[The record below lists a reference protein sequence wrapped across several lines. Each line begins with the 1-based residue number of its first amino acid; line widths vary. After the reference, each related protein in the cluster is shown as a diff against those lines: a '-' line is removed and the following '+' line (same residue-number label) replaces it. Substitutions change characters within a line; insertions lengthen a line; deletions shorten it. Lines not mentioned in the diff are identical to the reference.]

1 LAWYNGSVDLHNN
14 GYAYTAGIHFAKST
28 NFGLNWISTS
38 SADYVFDGGVNFLD
52 NNLFGY
58 TGGGQ
63 ISSPVSGWVHR
74 TTDGGTTWSGRL
86 NVFDY
91 PVRALKFFT
100 NNYGF
105 ISGGNVYSEAGFIY
119 STSNGGSNWNLEV
132 STSAEMFSIG
142 TVNVGTDSIDVWVVG
157 STGSSTGFIGKA
169 YKTRIGNGTTLINNN
184 SFEMPDGYKL
194 FNIYPNPYNPE
205 TTIKFQIPQASFV
218 TLKVYN
224 IQGRLMKSILE
235 KNMETGTYEVT
246 FNSSNVSSGIYFV
259 QMIANKFVG
268 AKKMLIVK

>member
-1 LAWYNGSVDLHNN
+1 
-14 GYAYTAGIHFAKST
+14 
-28 NFGLNWISTS
+28 
-38 SADYVFDGGVNFLD
+38 
-52 NNLFGY
+52 
-58 TGGGQ
+58 
-63 ISSPVSGWVHR
+63 
-74 TTDGGTTWSGRL
+74 
-86 NVFDY
+86 
-91 PVRALKFFT
+91 
-100 NNYGF
+100 
-105 ISGGNVYSEAGFIY
+105 
-119 STSNGGSNWNLEV
+119 
-132 STSAEMFSIG
+132 
-142 TVNVGTDSIDVWVVG
+142 
-157 STGSSTGFIGKA
+157 
-169 YKTRIGNGTTLINNN
+169 
-184 SFEMPDGYKL
+184 MPDGYKL